1 MPGLPHDLVM
11 KMEKSAARRK
21 SENQLYR
28 LLSEMV
34 ETERKYVQD
43 LEQACDYY
51 LPLAG
56 FGNPRQIQSLDRRLI
71 KKKKINISQH
81 SSVGTICSSQ
91 ESFNEQSLE
100 CGKNIALSE

>member
-1 MPGLPHDLVM
+1 MCHIIDHLVPGLPYDLVM

-43 LEQACDYY
+43 LEQACD
-51 LPLAG
+51 
-56 FGNPRQIQSLDRRLI
+56 
-71 KKKKINISQH
+71 
-81 SSVGTICSSQ
+81 
-91 ESFNEQSLE
+91 
-100 CGKNIALSE
+100 